1 MTLRSSR
8 SLFDD
13 PDTRERDGA
22 GIGESLFFFAVVEG
36 VDVQAQMTDED
47 RAEIPLEDGI
57 PFKPGFTFLN
67 LAVDVPA
74 AVQNLRKFTPD
85 TDNTPQFRWKRP
97 VSLPAAGLKD
107 YQVTITGD
115 AGLTQ
120 PFNIGPTSFVNTD
133 FFSTRCFDASG
144 DLIGTDEDCL
154 TNIATIDKIRMTLL
168 VEVPDGTHLL
178 GVTAVDQNAD
188 LGPTAEI
195 SFTIQTVV
203 EVGPPI
209 LLEPS
214 DGSLINDPTPLF
226 DWDKGTGEPDS
237 YLLLVTSDDTSSL
250 VLTAD
255 VPAPTTEFQVTDGLT
270 DGAYS

>member
-154 TNIATIDKIRMTLL
+154 TNM
-168 VEVPDGTHLL
+168 P
-178 GVTAVDQNAD
+178 GVTAVDQNDD

-209 LLEPS
+209 LLAARPRNS
-214 DGSLINDPTPLF
+214 
-226 DWDKGTGEPDS
+226 TGEVS
-237 YLLLVTSDDTSSL
+237 RV
-250 VLTAD
+250 
-255 VPAPTTEFQVTDGLT
+255 
-270 DGAYS
+270 